1 MALSYKPNNAHLDDE
16 TPLPPALS
24 IDNGSINDN
33 DDAEAA
39 DVVPTKPWYKQTRV
53 HIAFLSIWAMAL
65 IIAAATIFR
74 PGGPGNNEASVFQ
87 SSQATSITSDN
98 IEPTFFP
105 TFYPTIS
112 PVVSAVVEEVTV
124 NKDPPAME
132 EEIVIEEVDDSEE
145 EMTVTV
151 PTPTAKPT
159 FDFKFP
165 DSFNT
170 PTPPPVTTG
179 FPTTYMPTNQ
189 QTVTVSTEITSGAT
203 MPCREGE
210 DCFD

>member
-1 MALSYKPNNAHLDDE
+1 MNSK
-16 TPLPPALS
+16 
-24 IDNGSINDN
+24 
-33 DDAEAA
+33 
-39 DVVPTKPWYKQTRV
+39 
-53 HIAFLSIWAMAL
+53 
-65 IIAAATIFR
+65 
-74 PGGPGNNEASVFQ
+74 
-87 SSQATSITSDN
+87 SQ
-98 IEPTFFP
+98 
-105 TFYPTIS
+105 
-112 PVVSAVVEEVTV
+112 
-124 NKDPPAME
+124 KDPPAE
-132 EEIVIEEVDDSEE
+132 ETEIVIEEVDDGEE
-145 EMTVTV
+145 EITVTV